1 MKALKYTCN
10 FSEMFRERQR
20 QGRIDSWEKPIFK
33 GQAQESPAKENVLPS
48 LKLTIVSKFLFCY
61 LNNISGRRTFPLT
74 FKEQKTRLS
83 KCYWV
88 ICQTAVSFFIPLAH
102 HYSTRNFVFGQ
113 VSLPSPIIHSYLSN
127 LEPLLVPTF
136 LSIVFTPLYLS
147 VQPPVILL
155 RTTPSTRP
163 FSVIPLNSDVSLS
176 HLWISGSH
184 TDFALFVGL
193 DVLKMTHQLDRCSL
207 RLEATSSDSVSH
219 LKSLNS

>member
-1 MKALKYTCN
+1 ML
-10 FSEMFRERQR
+10 RERQR

-48 LKLTIVSKFLFCY
+48 LKLSIVSKFLSCY
-61 LNNISGRRTFPLT
+61 LNKISGRRTFPLT

-83 KCYWV
+83 KCYWA
-88 ICQTAVSFFIPLAH
+88 ICQTAVSFFSPIAH

-113 VSLPSPIIHSYLSN
+113 VSLPFPIIHFYLSI
-127 LEPLLVPTF
+127 LESLLAPTF
-136 LSIVFTPLYLS
+136 LLIVFTLYLS

-155 RTTPSTRP
+155 RTTASTRP
-163 FSVIPLNSDVSLS
+163 FCIIPLNSDISPS

-184 TDFALFVGL
+184 TDFVLFVGL
-193 DVLKMTHQLDRCSL
+193 DVLKMTHQLDWCAL
-207 RLEATSSDSVSH
+207 RLEAISSDSVSH